1 LEYINYGGGFGVPYE
16 NYEQPLDLHKLAN
29 QIKTP
34 DGIRLN
40 LELGRY
46 LVAEAGLFI
55 TRVVDIKES
64 FGIKYIILD
73 GGMNAFFRPKFTGQ
87 HHRVHVLGKREM
99 ATQTV
104 ALTGNTCTPLDVF
117 YEEIELPVLEID
129 DLLIF
134 ENAGAYGY
142 SMSLLDF
149 ISFDKP
155 VQIMEDF

>member
-1 LEYINYGGGFGVPYE
+1 MPKGV
-16 NYEQPLDLHKLAN
+16 
-29 QIKTP
+29 
-34 DGIRLN
+34 RLN
-40 LELGRY
+40 LELGRF
-46 LVAEAGLFI
+46 LVAEAGIFI

-64 FGIKYIILD
+64 HGTTYVILD

-87 HHRVHVLGKREM
+87 RHRVRVLGKNGT

-104 ALTGNTCTPLDVF
+104 KLTGNTCTPLDVF
-117 YEEIELPVLEID
+117 YEEVELPALVVG

-149 ISFDKP
+149 ISFDRP
-155 VQIMEDF
+155 IQIMEDF